1 MVRKILTISLAAI
14 VVTTIGAVIGLN
26 AYQEETPTYKM
37 GLVPPPEPILK
48 TLAGEKVK
56 DIREAA
62 LKSGN
67 AKITPTYLPSGYEVR
82 VIQYV
87 EDEKRVGMLISKYP
101 VTEET
106 TIQDFIWKQQ
116 GIGIDIGR
124 VADNFNAEDLVS
136 NWSQRAPTKHLVVDG
151 KDIIY
156 HEIIEGVGTDGE
168 IAHSPAELTMID
180 GKTAVD
186 ISGFISG
193 DEMIKIAQ
201 SIR

>member
-1 MVRKILTISLAAI
+1 
-14 VVTTIGAVIGLN
+14 
-26 AYQEETPTYKM
+26 M

-48 TLAGEKVK
+48 TLVGEKVK
-56 DIREAA
+56 DLGEAA

-67 AKITPTYLPSGYEVR
+67 AKITPTYLPAGYKVR

-116 GIGIDIGR
+116 GIGIDIGP
-124 VADNFNAEDLVS
+124 VVDNFNAEDLAA
-136 NWSQRAPTKHLVVDG
+136 NWSQRAPTKHLVIDG
-151 KDIIY
+151 KDIVY